1 MLPCGHTYCQHC
13 LAGLFTRPPVLCPE
27 DRSAISVD
35 SVTDLAKNF
44 SLLRV
49 IQKQQDFTP
58 HIDSS
63 AKCPEHRKKLE
74 YVCLDDKVKI
84 CANCALFGRHRG
96 HNVRAEDEVMRE
108 VTIRAEC
115 LLEMLQIIEHSQ
127 ASVLDDQVNKRLEDL
142 NQRHHG
148 QKADIEAKL
157 GSFFAECHSK
167 LADLEHET
175 RETLSHHFN
184 SIESSFLSIKDTPG
198 LVNTQ
203 TSAWIQAAKE
213 QLDRLSAASDDPRF
227 IDLDVL
233 EGSNE
238 LFQSGEKVLS
248 ELETL
253 KELPIAP
260 LEELIEGI
268 AVEYSE
274 APLTAL
280 VKVKI
285 GPKTSQ
291 PAEPRVV
298 SNPEVSISATTPEEP
313 TQRPRKPLKNESIFE
328 EAMDALRLHTAE
340 IADFSGAGGRA

>member
-27 DRSAISVD
+27 DRSAILVD

-49 IQKQQDFTP
+49 IQKKQDFTP
-58 HIDSS
+58 HVDSS
-63 AKCPEHRKKLE
+63 VKCPEHRKKLE

-142 NQRHHG
+142 NQRHHD

-157 GSFFAECHSK
+157 GRFFSDIHSK
-167 LADLEHET
+167 LADLEQET
-175 RETLSHHFN
+175 RQTLTQHFDA
-184 SIESSFLSIKDTPG
+184 IESSFLSIKDTPG
-198 LVNTQ
+198 LVNMQ
-203 TSAWIQAAKE
+203 TIAWVQAAKE

-233 EGSNE
+233 EGSTA

-253 KELPIAP
+253 KELPISP
-260 LEELIEGI
+260 LEELIQGVT
-268 AVEYSE
+268 VEYSE
-274 APLTAL
+274 APLSGL
-280 VKVKI
+280 VTVTI
-285 GPKTSQ
+285 GPKAAQ
-291 PAEPRVV
+291 PKVV
-298 SNPEVSISATTPEEP
+298 SNPEVSISATFSEEP
-313 TQRPRKPLKNESIFE
+313 TRKPRKTVKNEAIFE

-340 IADFSGAGGRA
+340 TADFSGAGGRV